1 MFQTNYCL
9 PPHEIDK
16 SFSRHPAGGTRLLSA
31 GRGTTHIIIS
41 VKNEEEEEVEEAS
54 VLYYQSIVVCLGGG
68 GTLRIKLLVYKYSSR
83 QPNKRERHFLCAI
96 FFKQRK
102 NKSRRRTSV

>member
-1 MFQTNYCL
+1 MKSTRVSLVIPQEVLDFFQL
-9 PPHEIDK
+9 
-16 SFSRHPAGGTRLLSA
+16 
-31 GRGTTHIIIS
+31 GRTHIIIS

-54 VLYYQSIVVCLGGG
+54 VLYYQSIVLCLGGG